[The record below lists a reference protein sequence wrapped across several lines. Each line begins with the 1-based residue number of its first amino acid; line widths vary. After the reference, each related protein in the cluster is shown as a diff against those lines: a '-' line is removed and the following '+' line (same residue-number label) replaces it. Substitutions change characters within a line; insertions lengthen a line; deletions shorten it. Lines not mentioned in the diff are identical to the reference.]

1 MLEGDVFGVDE
12 GGQLWDEITAGF
24 HQFPEKTFRS
34 MVHQKFKNNA
44 QCESLKSFPVREI
57 HSKYLITAFIVS
69 IADLF
74 KRNFGDILV
83 EGCLNDCSLAW
94 LYLDAK
100 HLGLEEY
107 RKIIQPGN
115 VVCVGYGPV
124 LDNSSLALN
133 NHFENCPCKHDII
146 YCTSLQSTW

>member
-12 GGQLWDEITAGF
+12 GGQLWGEITAGF

-44 QCESLKSFPVREI
+44 QCKSLKVPRKI
-57 HSKYLITAFIVS
+57 HLKYLIPKFIIS

-74 KRNFGDILV
+74 KRNFGEILV
-83 EGCLNDCSLAW
+83 EGCLDDCSLAL

-100 HLGLEEY
+100 H
-107 RKIIQPGN
+107 N
-115 VVCVGYGPV
+115 VSNQC
-124 LDNSSLALN
+124 
-133 NHFENCPCKHDII
+133 
-146 YCTSLQSTW
+146 